1 MGDAMHTPAL
11 AAIVGACRYLVGRQG
26 RDGFWRD
33 YELPPG
39 ASTEWVTAFVG
50 YALLGARSACAHTD
64 SFSRALSAL
73 RSSCRP
79 SGWGYN
85 AAVATDADT
94 TAWAVRSFVR
104 AHAELPIEPI
114 SCLEAYVGPGGGAR
128 TFVCGPRYGRWT
140 IEHVDVTAVLGLA
153 MKEAG
158 ASGSALERV
167 RRWTLDQRNGD
178 GLWTSFWWTF
188 DAYATARV
196 LEFLAGT
203 GGIPGDVVEA
213 SRCYVEQRRD
223 SATAMET
230 ANLLMISS
238 RAGACPDAWISSLL
252 GRQRS
257 DGGWPPS
264 RVLKVPNQKTASEDE
279 SAFEDGNGLM
289 STAMAVMALTEIL
302 GKDCDRA

>member
-1 MGDAMHTPAL
+1 MGDTLHTPAL
-11 AAIVGACRYLVGRQG
+11 AALVSACHYLAGRQE

-33 YELPPG
+33 YDLPPG
-39 ASTEWVTAFVG
+39 PSSEWVTAFVG
-50 YALLGARSACAHTD
+50 YALLGARFACTHTE

-73 RSSCRP
+73 RLSCRS

-85 AAVATDADT
+85 AAVAADADS

-104 AHAELPIEPI
+104 ANTEVPIEPI
-114 SCLEAYVGPGGGAR
+114 SCLAAYVGPEGGAR
-128 TFVCGPRYGRWT
+128 TFVCGPKYGRWT

-158 ASGSALERV
+158 ASGSALDRV

-196 LEFLAGT
+196 LEFLAST

-213 SRCYVEQRRD
+213 SRCYVEKRRD
-223 SATAMET
+223 YTTAAET
-230 ANLLMISS
+230 ANLLMMAS
-238 RAGACPDAWISSLL
+238 RVGACPDAWIPSLL
-252 GRQRS
+252 GCQRS

-279 SAFEDGNGLM
+279 LAFEDGNGLM
-289 STAMAVMALTEIL
+289 STAMAVMALTGIL
-302 GKDCDRA
+302 GKDS